1 MNTNPERVNYNAF
14 QTDDKDHLKE
24 NANQGL
30 KLSAKKSRFAKK
42 DDEPTPPTQEEF
54 EKEVRQFKARDMDQ
68 RNKIAQLSSQYKGI
82 LLDRTHED
90 NKSPIQKE
98 LEASIIKELANLGLM
113 LDNDQDQPEGI
124 GSIGLC
130 NLLLQANILQRDTIN
145 SLSYDVARLSRVVAN
160 LHSKLSDAEDDK

>member
-1 MNTNPERVNYNAF
+1 MNNPEKVNYNAF
-14 QTDDKDHLKE
+14 QVDDKDHIKE

-30 KLSAKKSRFAKK
+30 RLSAKKSRFAKNE
-42 DDEPTPPTQEEF
+42 DEQKSPTKEEF

-82 LLDRTHED
+82 LLDKTHED
-90 NKSPIQKE
+90 NKSPIQKD
-98 LEASIIKELANLGLM
+98 LEASIIKELATLGLQ

-130 NLLLQANILQRDTIN
+130 NLLLQANILQRDVIN
-145 SLSYDVARLSRVVAN
+145 KISYEIVKLNRTVAQ
-160 LHSKLSDAEDDK
+160 LHRQISDAEDDE